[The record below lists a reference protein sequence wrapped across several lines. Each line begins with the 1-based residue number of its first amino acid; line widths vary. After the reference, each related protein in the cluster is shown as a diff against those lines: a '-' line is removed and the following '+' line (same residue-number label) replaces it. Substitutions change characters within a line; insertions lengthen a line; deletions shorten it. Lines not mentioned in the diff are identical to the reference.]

1 VLYRAWDFGEWGKP
15 MRGAM
20 ASAGARLKLGIAAA
34 AILTVPILSAAFM
47 GMSAPSSAQ
56 SAAARPARAPSRPT
70 VGRLAPDFSLVT
82 FAGDRFSR
90 DQMRGQVIVI
100 NIWATWCAPCRAE
113 MPMMHSYYAANRERG
128 LAMFGVTTESSVSPR
143 HPALQRVSSAL
154 AYPLS
159 NQMRGPYGN
168 NVTAVPTTYII
179 DRAGIVREIHTGAY
193 SAETF
198 RAAVSPLLAEPAPA
212 G

>member
-1 VLYRAWDFGEWGKP
+1 
-15 MRGAM
+15 
-20 ASAGARLKLGIAAA
+20 LKLGFAAA

-47 GMSAPSSAQ
+47 GIAVPSSAQ
-56 SAAARPARAPSRPT
+56 SAAARPPQAPSRPT
-70 VGRLAPDFSLVT
+70 GGRLAPDFSLVT
-82 FAGDRFSR
+82 FAGDRISR
-90 DQMRGQVIVI
+90 EQLRGEVIVI

-113 MPMMHSYYAANRERG
+113 MPMMHSYYAANRQRG
-128 LAMFGVTTESSVSPR
+128 LAMFGVTTEDSVNPR
-143 HPALQRVSSAL
+143 HPAMQRLSSIL

-159 NQMRGPYGN
+159 NRMRGTYGN
-168 NVTAVPTTYII
+168 NVTSVPTTYII

-193 SAETF
+193 TAETF